1 MSGDKYRIKI
11 LNYSRQKFFRQG
23 FYKTSMDEISSEL
36 RISKKTIYKFFDT
49 KEDLVSQ
56 IINYSLEN
64 DEIILDEIINSVDN
78 VIIKFIRI
86 MSYLQMRF
94 SELSEYWLRD
104 LQIHI
109 PKKWEALDEFRV
121 IKVNSV
127 MKKLIEQGKRE
138 KSIKNLDSSLII
150 EITISSMRMILRN
163 DFLTKNK
170 LTVVDAY
177 LQIFDLL
184 LNGILTEK
192 GKRMYNSEK
201 RKIKSNFEKN
211 LLLEREFYV

>member
-1 MSGDKYRIKI
+1 MNR
-11 LNYSRQKFFRQG
+11 
-23 FYKTSMDEISSEL
+23 
-36 RISKKTIYKFFDT
+36 
-49 KEDLVSQ
+49 
-56 IINYSLEN
+56 
-64 DEIILDEIINSVDN
+64 
-78 VIIKFIRI
+78 
-86 MSYLQMRF
+86 
-94 SELSEYWLRD
+94 
-104 LQIHI
+104 
-109 PKKWEALDEFRV
+109 A
-121 IKVNSV
+121 
-127 MKKLIEQGKRE
+127 KRE

>member
-56 IINYSLEN
+56 IINDSLEN
-64 DEIILDEIINSVDN
+64 DEIILDEIINSGDN

-127 MKKLIEQGKRE
+127 MKKLTEQGKRE

>member
-1 MSGDKYRIKI
+1 
-11 LNYSRQKFFRQG
+11 
-23 FYKTSMDEISSEL
+23 
-36 RISKKTIYKFFDT
+36 
-49 KEDLVSQ
+49 
-56 IINYSLEN
+56 
-64 DEIILDEIINSVDN
+64 
-78 VIIKFIRI
+78 
-86 MSYLQMRF
+86 
-94 SELSEYWLRD
+94 
-104 LQIHI
+104 
-109 PKKWEALDEFRV
+109 
-121 IKVNSV
+121 